1 VTTTVLRTAA
11 PAPAGMSTSTPAV
24 QVAPTP
30 AVRRRPFSSRKAKR
44 TTASILAIVFALLWV
59 FPLYWMVNTSLQGAG
74 QVRSST
80 PSFFP
85 TSPSFDNFAGVLTD
99 PSFWGSLSM
108 SLRVSLLAIAICLF
122 SAILAAV
129 TLSRFRFRGRT
140 GMIIAVL
147 VVQMI
152 PAEALF
158 ISQYRMLEGWG
169 LLNSVV
175 GLSVLYVGSILPF
188 IVWML
193 KGFVD
198 GVPVELEEAAMM
210 DGCSKVGAFF
220 RVTLPLLGPGL
231 VATGVF
237 GFLVAW
243 NEYTL
248 ALVILS
254 SGGTTTLPV
263 WLQTFQQGLRG
274 VDYGGVMA
282 GSALVAIPV
291 IILFVFVQKTMANGM
306 VAGAVKG

>member
-1 VTTTVLRTAA
+1 
-11 PAPAGMSTSTPAV
+11 
-24 QVAPTP
+24 
-30 AVRRRPFSSRKAKR
+30 
-44 TTASILAIVFALLWV
+44 
-59 FPLYWMVNTSLQGAG
+59 
-74 QVRSST
+74 VRSST

-140 GMIIAVL
+140 GMVIAVL